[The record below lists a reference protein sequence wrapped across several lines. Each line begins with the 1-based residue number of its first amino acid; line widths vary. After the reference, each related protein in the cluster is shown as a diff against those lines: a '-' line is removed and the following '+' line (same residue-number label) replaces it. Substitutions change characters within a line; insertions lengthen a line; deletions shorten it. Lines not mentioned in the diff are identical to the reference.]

1 MRGQGGVLDAI
12 LFALISVSASVI
24 MIYTAS
30 VFLSGTDNLMLS
42 MYSYQ
47 IAKNAWISL
56 MYSNDGDKCSIEQ
69 GFVFVKIRKLL
80 AGESVDGVGSIPE
93 YFDGPGK
100 GIWERIYESI
110 PANYSL
116 CFEKG
121 SSRICYPNDGF
132 KDATMVYSYETT
144 ILDAKGNKW
153 NVYSIVYYE

>member
-47 IAKNAWISL
+47 VAKNAWISL
-56 MYSNDGDKCSIEQ
+56 MYSNDGDTCSLEQ

-80 AGESVDGVGSIPE
+80 AGESVDGVTNISE
-93 YFDGPGK
+93 YFEGPGNE
-100 GIWERIYESI
+100 IWERVYRSI

-116 CFEKG
+116 CFE
-121 SSRICYPNDGF
+121 SSSVRICYPNDGF
-132 KDATMVYSYETT
+132 KDVAMVYTYETT
-144 ILDAKGNKW
+144 ITDVKGKKW
-153 NVYSIVYYE
+153 SVYSIVYYE